1 MVSKIYLGLYLEID
15 YGLAFDS
22 YFVPLENYP
31 ESSLV
36 QKMHLP
42 GSLCYHDFHHKIH
55 SLPFDVVEHSSD
67 LVAFAMLPLG
77 LLELLMYLWY
87 EPQVVSLKIYQ
98 NSN

>member
-1 MVSKIYLGLYLEID
+1 MGLKIYLGIYLGID
-15 YGLAFDS
+15 SELAFDS
-22 YFVPLENYP
+22 YFDPLENYP
-31 ESSLV
+31 ENSLV

-42 GSLCYHDFHHKIH
+42 SSLCYHDFHHKIH

-67 LVAFAMLPLG
+67 LVAFVMLPLG
-77 LLELLMYLWY
+77 LLKLFMYLCY

>member
-15 YGLAFDS
+15 YELAFDS

-31 ESSLV
+31 KNSLV

-42 GSLCYHDFHHKIH
+42 GILCYHDFHHKIH

-67 LVAFAMLPLG
+67 LVAFVMLPL
-77 LLELLMYLWY
+77 ELLKLFVYLCC
-87 EPQVVSLKIYQ
+87 EPQMVSLKIYQ
-98 NSN
+98 NFN